1 MMVDVGFRL
10 KDSQSEYNINYEL
23 IDMIYFTSYHLNMTR
38 IDLVLLIL
46 MGVKYNTYENSTQI

>member
-46 MGVKYNTYENSTQI
+46 TGVKYNTYENSTQI